1 MADRIELNKPRAAN
15 MEDASVGQAFD
26 HELDSSRDWEET
38 LDALHYLL
46 VQKWYY
52 VAIASNTK
60 GGPFTLIQKKK
71 INLKRTKKDI
81 PEELEI
87 VLKMRMATFGELDG
101 RIKAKVMVGGNKD
114 IWHFKSRWKEFPQG
128 TSVIEVHQ
136 RPLWNLLSNDP
147 VYRKAF
153 IIIDGQA
160 KVEHQNQAMFIISKV
175 LHNKEHCEKTLKKAE
190 KEPVKEAKSKK
201 RPRTI
206 YTGRPTGELILLLK
220 ESFGIHVRTLSVEER
235 VALGYYLENLHRTG
249 QDDDSHQ
256 ELHDKLKKHYK
267 TEDLKTLDD

>member
-1 MADRIELNKPRAAN
+1 MAEQINLNKPRITHLDN
-15 MEDASVGQAFD
+15 PSEGQAFD
-26 HELDSSRDWEET
+26 HELESSRDWETT

-60 GGPFTLIQKKK
+60 GGAFTLIQKKK
-71 INLKRTKKDI
+71 IDIHRGRKDI

-87 VLKMRMATFGELDG
+87 ILKMRMATFGELDG
-101 RIKAKVMVGGNKD
+101 RIKQKMMVGGNKD
-114 IWHFKSRWKEFPQG
+114 IWHFKTQWKELPKG
-128 TSVIEVHQ
+128 TSVIQIYQ
-136 RPLWNLLSNDP
+136 RPLWNLLSSDP

-160 KVEHQNQAMFIISKV
+160 EVEHQNQAMFIISKV
-175 LHNKEHCEKTLKKAE
+175 LHNKEHCEKILKKAE
-190 KEPVKEAKSKK
+190 KEPVKEAKPMK
-201 RPRTI
+201 RRRTI

-235 VALGYYLENLHRTG
+235 VALGYYFDKLHRTG
-249 QDDDSHQ
+249 EEDESHKDLQ
-256 ELHDKLKKHYK
+256 EHLKKYYK
-267 TEDLKTLDD
+267 TEDLKKLDE